1 MILHKRHTDHDTV
14 MVRLPPGVKV
24 KAEPEEKQECC
35 GGGDDSVSGSKT
47 ATGANSL
54 LSSLLDGKKVD
65 LFQHNTEKPTFKTTT
80 MSSRTALKMQLMREQ
95 MQEQDRRDRIV
106 QVQQSSAVKIN
117 ASQASAIN
125 VPHSLPTTTEVPP
138 QILKVETKLAHPTRY
153 HIQQNQRRQVQEYLQ
168 ETNTARSAPTGGGM
182 PIQAA
187 SPTITVTQTTTNSVP
202 SPTKPPGDFPPD
214 SPMSLLSGSGAT
226 GSEMDDVIDDI
237 ISLESSFDDSFNFL
251 DTPMQQISSTMPL
264 TSSLLDGFGTV
275 GSLTPM
281 VTANTSASCPADLT
295 NIKEEPVQMSDSE
308 LKALAKDRQKKD
320 NHNMNEW
327 GYSEMVGWIGG
338 VPEQAMA
345 LAKDRQKKDNHNII
359 ERRRRF
365 NINDRIKELGT
376 LLPKT
381 ADPDMRWNK
390 GTILKA
396 SVDYIRRLKK
406 EHERM
411 RHMEERQKQM
421 EQMNR
426 KMLLRIQELEMHC
439 RAHSIPT
446 TPLTNDTSTS
456 QITEQFMRH
465 EGLLLAEGGGAVSP
479 SEAPAPAITITLE
492 DMMDEGPAGDP
503 MLSATVSPDGSRRSS
518 INSMEDHPD
527 LLQLQ

>member
-320 NHNMNEW
+320 NHNM
-327 GYSEMVGWIGG
+327 
-338 VPEQAMA
+338 
-345 LAKDRQKKDNHNII
+345 I

>member
-1 MILHKRHTDHDTV
+1 
-14 MVRLPPGVKV
+14 MVKLPFGVKV
-24 KAEPEEKQECC
+24 KAEPEEKQACC
-35 GGGDDSVSGSKT
+35 GGGGDSVPGGKT
-47 ATGANSL
+47 EAGANSL

-65 LFQHNTEKPTFKTTT
+65 LFQHNTGKPTFKTST

-95 MQEQDRRDRIV
+95 MQEQERRDRIV

-117 ASQASAIN
+117 SSQASAIN
-125 VPHSLPTTTEVPP
+125 VPHSLPTTTEVPA

-168 ETNTARSAPTGGGM
+168 ETSTARSAPTGGGM

-251 DTPMQQISSTMPL
+251 DAPMQQISSTMPL

-295 NIKEEPVQMSDSE
+295 NIKKEPVQMSESE

-492 DMMDEGPAGDP
+492 DMMDEGPGGDP

>member
-1 MILHKRHTDHDTV
+1 MILHKGHTDQDTV
-14 MVRLPPGVKV
+14 MVNLPFGVKV
-24 KAEPEEKQECC
+24 KAEPEEKQACC
-35 GGGDDSVSGSKT
+35 GGGGDSVPGSKT
-47 ATGANSL
+47 ERGANSL

-65 LFQHNTEKPTFKTTT
+65 LFQHNIGKPTFKTST

-95 MQEQDRRDRIV
+95 MQEQERRDRIV

-117 ASQASAIN
+117 SSQASAIN
-125 VPHSLPTTTEVPP
+125 VPHSLPTTTEVPA

-168 ETNTARSAPTGGGM
+168 ETSTARSAPTGGGM

-251 DTPMQQISSTMPL
+251 DAPMQQISSTMPL

-295 NIKEEPVQMSDSE
+295 NIKKEPVQMSESE

-320 NHNMNEW
+320 NHNM
-327 GYSEMVGWIGG
+327 
-338 VPEQAMA
+338 
-345 LAKDRQKKDNHNII
+345 I

-465 EGLLLAEGGGAVSP
+465 EGLLLAEAGSAVSP

-492 DMMDEGPAGDP
+492 DMMDEGPGGDP

>member
-1 MILHKRHTDHDTV
+1 MQDESGVDLSFDLKNVED
-14 MVRLPPGVKV
+14 LPDLSKSG
-24 KAEPEEKQECC
+24 Q
-35 GGGDDSVSGSKT
+35 DSVIH
-47 ATGANSL
+47 
-54 LSSLLDGKKVD
+54 D
-65 LFQHNTEKPTFKTTT
+65 LKSRQVQRSEKPTFKTAT

-95 MQEQDRRDRIV
+95 MQEQERRDRIV

-125 VPHSLPTTTEVPP
+125 VPHSLPTTTEVPA

-168 ETNTARSAPTGGGM
+168 SSTNTARSAPTGGGM
-182 PIQAA
+182 TIQAA
-187 SPTITVTQTTTNSVP
+187 SPTITVTQTTTASVP

-251 DTPMQQISSTMPL
+251 DTPIPQISSTMPL

-295 NIKEEPVQMSDSE
+295 NIKKEPVQMSESE

-320 NHNMNEW
+320 NHNM
-327 GYSEMVGWIGG
+327 
-338 VPEQAMA
+338 
-345 LAKDRQKKDNHNII
+345 I

>member
-1 MILHKRHTDHDTV
+1 MQDESGVDLSFDLKNEGD
-14 MVRLPPGVKV
+14 LPDLSKSG
-24 KAEPEEKQECC
+24 Q
-35 GGGDDSVSGSKT
+35 DSVFHELKSRQVQPSG
-47 ATGANSL
+47 
-54 LSSLLDGKKVD
+54 
-65 LFQHNTEKPTFKTTT
+65 KPTFKTST

-95 MQEQDRRDRIV
+95 MQEQERRDRIV

-117 ASQASAIN
+117 SSQASAIN
-125 VPHSLPTTTEVPP
+125 VPHSLPTTTEVPA

-168 ETNTARSAPTGGGM
+168 ETSTARSAPTGGGM

-251 DTPMQQISSTMPL
+251 DAPMQQISSTMPL

-295 NIKEEPVQMSDSE
+295 NIKKEPVQMSESE

-320 NHNMNEW
+320 NHNM
-327 GYSEMVGWIGG
+327 
-338 VPEQAMA
+338 
-345 LAKDRQKKDNHNII
+345 I

-465 EGLLLAEGGGAVSP
+465 EGLLLAEAGSAVSP

-492 DMMDEGPAGDP
+492 DMMDEGPGGDP

>member
-1 MILHKRHTDHDTV
+1 MILHTKRGRPNQDTV
-14 MVRLPPGVKV
+14 MVRLPLGVQV
-24 KAEPEEKQECC
+24 KEEPKEKLACC
-35 GGGDDSVSGSKT
+35 GGGDDPVSGSKT
-47 ATGANSL
+47 GTTLAANSL
-54 LSSLLDGKKVD
+54 LADLLDGKKVD
-65 LFQHNTEKPTFKTTT
+65 LFQHNTEKPTFKTAT

-95 MQEQDRRDRIV
+95 MQEQERRDRIV

-125 VPHSLPTTTEVPP
+125 VPHSLPTTTEVPA

-168 ETNTARSAPTGGGM
+168 SSTNTARSAPTGGGM
-182 PIQAA
+182 TIQAA
-187 SPTITVTQTTTNSVP
+187 SPTITVTQTTTASVP

-251 DTPMQQISSTMPL
+251 DTPIPQISSTMPL

-295 NIKEEPVQMSDSE
+295 NIKKEPVQMSESE

-320 NHNMNEW
+320 NHNM
-327 GYSEMVGWIGG
+327 
-338 VPEQAMA
+338 
-345 LAKDRQKKDNHNII
+345 I

>member
-1 MILHKRHTDHDTV
+1 
-14 MVRLPPGVKV
+14 MVKLPFGVKV
-24 KAEPEEKQECC
+24 KAEPEEKQACC
-35 GGGDDSVSGSKT
+35 GGGGDSVPGGKT
-47 ATGANSL
+47 EAGANSL

-65 LFQHNTEKPTFKTTT
+65 LFQHNTGKPTFKTST

-95 MQEQDRRDRIV
+95 MQEQERRDRIV

-117 ASQASAIN
+117 SSQASAIN
-125 VPHSLPTTTEVPP
+125 VPHSLPTTTEVPA

-168 ETNTARSAPTGGGM
+168 ETSTARSAPTGGGM

-251 DTPMQQISSTMPL
+251 DAPMQQISSTMPL

-295 NIKEEPVQMSDSE
+295 NIKKEPVQMSESE

-320 NHNMNEW
+320 NHNM
-327 GYSEMVGWIGG
+327 
-338 VPEQAMA
+338 
-345 LAKDRQKKDNHNII
+345 I

-492 DMMDEGPAGDP
+492 DMMDEGPGGDP